1 MTALHDCWLFSISS
15 HKWGD
20 DVSKNKS
27 ISDFHLAFPFVD
39 WKITVIEVVQNL
51 ANYFE
56 LFSNY
61 FSGKNLGF
69 ELFANWKKFKNVKE
83 FLP

>member
-1 MTALHDCWLFSISS
+1 MSLLVTSHFGLVTSLLTALHDCWLFSISS

-27 ISDFHLAFPFVD
+27 IPDFHLAFPFIV

-56 LFSNY
+56 
-61 FSGKNLGF
+61 
-69 ELFANWKKFKNVKE
+69 
-83 FLP
+83 